1 MQERLDQKITVR
13 GVPKILYLSL
23 STKIGKRAQNVDW
36 NRDRNLA
43 YCIGLFTVL
52 DIWLDELGSCHGERS
67 P

>member
-13 GVPKILYLSL
+13 GVPKILHLSL
-23 STKIGKRAQNVDW
+23 GTKIGERAQNMDR

-43 YCIGLFTVL
+43 YCVGLFTVF
-52 DIWLDELGSCHGERS
+52 DIRLDELCSCHGEPS